1 MQAFARVTCG
11 EKVVQEVALQDL
23 HSLCCPAKSTLHK
36 LTRDRV
42 CLAKLH
48 KIGFSGNH
56 PMSVS
61 SAFCR
66 KQ

>member
-11 EKVVQEVALQDL
+11 EKVVQKVALQDL

-42 CLAKLH
+42 CLANY
-48 KIGFSGNH
+48 IR
-56 PMSVS
+56 V
-61 SAFCR
+61 AFPAIIP
-66 KQ
+66 